1 MKAQTLRILGATL
14 YYEMRGSGPTLLLI
28 AGGNGDAGIFERVAG
43 ILATDYTVV
52 TYDPRGNSRS
62 RLDGPPEDQ
71 RIEVHSDDARRL
83 LQSVADSPAYVFGS
97 SSGAIVGLDLVARHP
112 KLVSKLVAHE
122 PPMVEVLPD
131 VATWRAF
138 FDDVYDTYRRKGVGP
153 ALQKFAAGVGLDVR
167 SDLAGSELP
176 LDVAAMINR
185 MAGNLDFFLSHEVRQ
200 FTRYV
205 PDLPALDANQ
215 DRIVLAGGRDS
226 REHLPYRPAALL
238 AERFGT
244 QLVDFPG
251 DHIGYATQPVE
262 FAAKLR
268 DVLSSSST
276 RARFG

>member
-1 MKAQTLRILGATL
+1 MKAQMLQTHGATL
-14 YYEMRGSGPTLLLI
+14 FYEMRGSGPTLLMI

-43 ILATDYTVV
+43 VLANQYTVV
-52 TYDPRGNSRS
+52 TYDPRGNSCS

-71 RIEVHSDDARRL
+71 RIEMHSEDAQRL
-83 LQSVADSPAYVFGS
+83 VQTVADGPASVFGS

-112 KLVSKLVAHE
+112 ELVSKLVAHE

-138 FDDVYDTYRRKGVGP
+138 FDDVHDTYRREGVGP
-153 ALQKFAAGVGLDVR
+153 AMQKFAAGVGLDVR
-167 SDLAGSELP
+167 GDLAGAELP
-176 LDVAAMINR
+176 PDVAELMNR
-185 MAGNLDFFLSHEVRQ
+185 MAGNLHFFLSHEVRQ

-205 PDLPALDANQ
+205 PDLPGLDANR

-226 REHLPYRPAALL
+226 REHLPYRPAAWL

-244 QLVDFPG
+244 QVVDFPG
-251 DHIGYATQPVE
+251 DHVGYVTQPVE

-268 DVLSSSST
+268 AVL
-276 RARFG
+276 A